1 MKKGDRLAFMP
12 IPTSTL
18 AMVTEKD
25 RRFHSA
31 SKMAQGIVSYSTAL
45 HDLATFFH
53 AVKSGAARPN
63 SQPVSAWARAWGWD
77 WRKALRFISV
87 VMNDFF
93 ELDEKM
99 KKMKELRER
108 LSKATDTQKTK
119 MKNYVRKMRGQG
131 QTDEKDDDETEDECF
146 FLDAMAALAKSDS
159 AGYRLVI
166 KKNLRSND
174 ERTVTNFQNW
184 VSKNLKREISEAK
197 VAQAVATR
205 IINGHRIIAYSIMH
219 DGKYMVEFDDGF
231 RTPMTA
237 EAIVGNAQ

>member
-1 MKKGDRLAFMP
+1 MKKGDRVAFMP

-45 HDLATFFH
+45 HDLAAFFH
-53 AVKSGAARPN
+53 AVKTGSARPN

-131 QTDEKDDDETEDECF
+131 QTDEKDDDESEDERL
-146 FLDAMAALAKSDS
+146 FLDAMSALAKTDE

-166 KKNLRSND
+166 KKNLRNND
-174 ERTVTNFQNW
+174 VRTVQNFENW
-184 VSKNLKREISEAK
+184 LEKNRKKEISEQEVMRALTTL
-197 VAQAVATR
+197 V
-205 IINGHRIIAYSIMH
+205 INGHSIISYSSLPN
-219 DGKYMVEFDDGF
+219 GKYMVEFDDGF